1 MSGTPVADMLAHSPP
16 IPLIIDHIHTF
27 ETITVEDQKGILLA
41 LTHREHQE
49 NQWLHHRGA
58 PYPLFPPPLK
68 VYSPGPSEEHTM
80 SVAAGLLPEDVYTNT
95 LPSWRAALR
104 RKCVAV
110 VERESKVISE
120 WQVRS
125 YLFFFLSFSSQHF
138 FLLGYPRLLCWRRRG
153 MGRERRW
160 KS

>member
-1 MSGTPVADMLAHSPP
+1 MLAHSPP

-41 LTHREHQE
+41 LTHRKHQE

-58 PYPLFPPPLK
+58 PYPFFPPPLK

-80 SVAAGLLPEDVYTNT
+80 SVAAGLLPLLPEDVYTNT

-153 MGRERRW
+153 MGRERRR